1 MLAHEDAHE
10 TAGRHTCDKRLSRS
24 ALAAQFPA
32 VDYGLVSSEDDPLW
46 DETARET
53 HEQLAARVAR
63 FVAWLM
69 GARNAGEQAR
79 PCTARRVVVAAHSGM
94 LLTAFNAVLEFD
106 GANPEDTRWFGT
118 GEMRTVMLT
127 FESRET

>member
-1 MLAHEDAHE
+1 
-10 TAGRHTCDKRLSRS
+10 
-24 ALAAQFPA
+24 
-32 VDYGLVSSEDDPLW
+32 
-46 DETARET
+46 
-53 HEQLAARVAR
+53 
-63 FVAWLM
+63 M
-69 GARNAGEQAR
+69 GARNAGEQGRGRHERA
-79 PCTARRVVVAAHSGM
+79 RVVVAAHSGM